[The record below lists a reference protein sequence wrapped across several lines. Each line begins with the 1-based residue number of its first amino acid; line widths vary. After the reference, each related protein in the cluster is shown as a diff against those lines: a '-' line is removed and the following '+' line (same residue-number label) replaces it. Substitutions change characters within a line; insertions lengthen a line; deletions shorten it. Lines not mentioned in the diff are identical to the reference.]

1 MYQNHRK
8 GVCVGGGAL
17 TNTVFSKEVS
27 IGTRIMEGLC
37 VFVSIFL

>member
-1 MYQNHRK
+1 MW
-8 GVCVGGGAL
+8 GGGGEAL

-37 VFVSIFL
+37 VFVSIFYEVRCHS